1 MGFMDSKNFMVVG
14 MREKR
19 GIFYSWFFGKFFFS

>member
-1 MGFMDSKNFMVVG
+1 MGFMDSKNFMVVV
-14 MREKR
+14 REKR